1 MVAYHSTGGKSSG
14 VDAFETSTDSITV
27 KFKNGTKYLYTY
39 SSAGKTTI
47 ELMKSLAQANH
58 GLSTFISQNKPEY
71 QRKF

>member
-1 MVAYHSTGGKSSG
+1 MVAYYSTGGKSSG
-14 VDAFETSTDSITV
+14 VAAFETSADSITI

-39 SSAGKTTI
+39 SSAGKKTI
-47 ELMKSLAQANH
+47 ELMKSLAHSNH